1 MDVCGEYRNSLKIRK
16 LIFRNDALDVLGLA
30 LDTVS
35 NSSIGLDRHVLYDRV
50 DHLRFSFGASLWALR
65 LVANLFI

>member
-1 MDVCGEYRNSLKIRK
+1 MEIRK
-16 LIFRNDALDVLGLA
+16 LIFRNDALDVPGLA
-30 LDTVS
+30 LDTIS

-50 DHLRFSFGASLWALR
+50 DHLRFSCSASLRTLR